1 MGESEIADALIETIK
16 NRVNANLD
24 WFVRLTPMQLS
35 NTMTDVI
42 YNNINPMM
50 LVTSIYQ
57 QHDRDKYVTM
67 VDDMLERARWFY
79 TAGVPY

>member
-1 MGESEIADALIETIK
+1 
-16 NRVNANLD
+16 
-24 WFVRLTPMQLS
+24 
-35 NTMTDVI
+35 MTDVI

-79 TAGVPY
+79 TAGFLTWETLY